1 MESKGCPD
9 LRVLLVAYGSEAD
22 VEPMLALGAALRGG
36 GAQVVVCAPPDF
48 TELREAIHTPLVASG
63 QSSGAM
69 AAAAVTRTTED
80 RPTRDLS
87 VGVARMVAA
96 VYDSVVT
103 AADGCDVV
111 VTTGLIPAAAAARAV
126 AENLGVPYV
135 FVTSSPAHLPS
146 PHHPPLAWPG
156 RTLPPEVTDN
166 RVLWDLNGEQVNALF
181 GEGINTQRAAIGLP
195 PVDDVGDHVLTARPW
210 LAADAALSP
219 WLQPAGLDVVQTGA
233 WIRPDNRPLPAGL
246 EAFLKAGA
254 PPVYVGFGR
263 MPVGD
268 GDAHGTACAAVQAIR
283 AQGRRVVFGHGWLD
297 QAVTDGQLDCFAV
310 GNVNPQAL
318 FPRVAAVMHHGD
330 AGTTT
335 TAALAGV
342 PQLVVPQTPDQAYWA
357 SRVVDLGIG
366 AALDGP
372 RLTCAS
378 LSVALRAALNPGI
391 QARADA
397 LSVTIRTDG
406 AAVAG
411 KLLRHMLGR
420 GKPLAAA

>member
-1 MESKGCPD
+1 
-9 LRVLLVAYGSEAD
+9 
-22 VEPMLALGAALRGG
+22 ML
-36 GAQVVVCAPPDF
+36 VCAPPEF
-48 TELREAIHTPLVASG
+48 AEMREAFDTPLVASG
-63 QSSGAM
+63 QSLGAM
-69 AAAAVTRTTED
+69 ATAAVTWMAEY
-80 RPTRDLS
+80 RPTQDLS
-87 VGVARMVAA
+87 VCVARTFAA
-96 VYDSVVT
+96 VYDSVAT
-103 AADGCDVV
+103 AAEGCDVV

-135 FVTSSPAHLPS
+135 FVTDSPARLPS
-146 PHHPPLAWPG
+146 PHHPPLAGPG
-156 RTLPPEVTDN
+156 WQLPPGVTDN
-166 RVLWDLNGEQVNALF
+166 RVLWDLNGEQVNTLF

-210 LAADAALSP
+210 LAADATLSP
-219 WLQPAGLDVVQTGA
+219 WLRPAALDVVQTGA

-246 EAFLKAGA
+246 EAFLKAGP
-254 PPVYVGFGR
+254 PPVYVDFGSLPGR
-263 MPVGD
+263 D
-268 GDAHGTACAAVQAIR
+268 GDAHGTAWAAVQAIR
-283 AQGRRVVFGHGWLD
+283 AQGRRVVFGHDWLD
-297 QAVTDGQLDCFAV
+297 QAVTDGRLDCFAV
-310 GNVNPQAL
+310 GRANLQAL

-366 AALDGP
+366 AAHDGP
-372 RLTCAS
+372 RLTYAS

-397 LSVTIRTDG
+397 LAVTIRTDG

-420 GKPLAAA
+420 GRPLAAA